1 MAFKYERRSPQTVEK
16 RATQQGGDFQG
27 FISDAYKTYSPK
39 KGDNWIRILPP
50 TWEDA
55 DHYGY
60 DVHVHYQVGPDKAAV
75 VCNFKQFNERCPIC
89 DARTKAERDNDE
101 ELAKDL
107 KPSKRVCVWLI
118 DMKDP
123 DKGALIWPMPWSLD
137 RDISKIS
144 KDKRSGETYYIDDP
158 EEGYD
163 LMFDKE
169 GEQITTK
176 YTGVQ
181 LARRPSSV
189 DPQRMQYVVH
199 NPLPDTLLLRTYD
212 EVMALYSGGQATE
225 AKPARNRAEDVQ
237 DAPAKRPRPSPSQ
250 ADEEPPWDA
259 SKASTREAEQP
270 LKKRLIIEQPEDEDE
285 VEEVKPAPIKSV
297 RPKIAEDKPIEKPLP
312 TEGSSRGQTLRER
325 FAARNAEAK

>member
-16 RATQQGGDFQG
+16 RASQQGGDFQN
-27 FISDAYKTYSPK
+27 FISDAYKTFSPK

-50 TWEDA
+50 TWENA

-60 DVHVHYQVGPDKAAV
+60 DVHVHYQVGPDKGAV
-75 VCNFKQFNERCPIC
+75 VCNYKQFNERCPIC

-189 DPQRMQYVVH
+189 DATCMQYVVT

-212 EVMALYSGGQATE
+212 EVMALYSGGQDTS
-225 AKPARNRAEDVQ
+225 AKPARNRVED
-237 DAPAKRPRPSPSQ
+237 ASAKRGSPSPSRS
-250 ADEEPPWDA
+250 DEKPPED
-259 SKASTREAEQP
+259 SRKASSTQNGSLP
-270 LKKRLIIEQPEDEDE
+270 KKSVIIEQPEDEE
-285 VEEVKPAPIKSV
+285 EEVKPASTKSV
-297 RPKIAEDKPIEKPLP
+297 RPKIVEEKAIEKSLP
-312 TEGSSRGQTLRER
+312 AEGSSRAQTLRER
-325 FAARNAEAK
+325 FAARNAEGK